1 MADLSN
7 VHHIVIGYDK
17 IEEYNIN
24 INILRNVFV
33 KGKDLLITAIYNG
46 GHPGL
51 AAHVDNFIALKEN
64 KGYVWGAIDAIEKG
78 LIFVNGLVDK
88 REIVLLTNFDG
99 IFFSEERYNQLI
111 DDFIKSGRP
120 FGAGYSPA
128 SDRGQGHSEHL
139 FSDLMLF
146 RREFV
151 SSFYE
156 GMDKVVPQRVDWE
169 CEKHMQDTLNV
180 IGDVD
185 KLWWQFERDDEEQ
198 QGRRYIFH
206 KEYGFGHCHKKHNIE
221 NKLNEY
227 DTLDLYLLKNKI
239 LTNNT
244 GVQLLA
250 IGYI

>member
-46 GHPGL
+46 DHPGL

-99 IFFSEERYNQLI
+99 IFFSEERYNKLV
-111 DDFIKSGRP
+111 DDFYYIKGDKNTIKQLP
-120 FGAGYSPA
+120 FHHQKEIQSY
-128 SDRGQGHSEHL
+128 
-139 FSDLMLF
+139 
-146 RREFV
+146 
-151 SSFYE
+151 
-156 GMDKVVPQRVDWE
+156 
-169 CEKHMQDTLNV
+169 
-180 IGDVD
+180 IGNKSVNII
-185 KLWWQFERDDEEQ
+185 LWRD
-198 QGRRYIFH
+198 
-206 KEYGFGHCHKKHNIE
+206 
-221 NKLNEY
+221 
-227 DTLDLYLLKNKI
+227 
-239 LTNNT
+239 
-244 GVQLLA
+244 
-250 IGYI
+250 